1 MNNKQIT
8 ECHICN
14 MPIKSLIQHA
24 IEGSCE
30 LTEERLINIG
40 YCTKEDVL
48 DFKKSIN
55 KGIGRGIGVPTDS
68 NTK

>member
-14 MPIKSLIQHA
+14 MPIKSLIKHA
-24 IEGSCE
+24 IQGSCE

-48 DFKKSIN
+48 KYKESIN
-55 KGIGRGIGVPTDS
+55 KGIGRETAISTDS
-68 NTK
+68 NTE